1 MRFELMRPYQIR
13 DAIARDVPVV
23 LPIGVMEYHGE
34 HMGVGMDLLAVTR
47 VLDRLEAEAPDKI
60 VILPPFAYGA
70 ASYAVAAPEGSGTLH
85 VDAGRIAPMA
95 QEMFL
100 GLLRIGFRN
109 IHGLIHHQ
117 TENFAAGMPTDLA
130 FRFAGRQAVFQ
141 FLESERG
148 EGWWGR
154 NDMQDYYARQS
165 AGNDPFNWVRVHPL
179 MTPEITAIYS
189 FDHAGVGETSLM
201 LALAPDVVEMDR
213 LAANTALYTASA
225 VEATAELG
233 ERGVAAIL
241 AHLRRV
247 LGV

>member
-1 MRFELMRPYQIR
+1 MRLELMRPHQIR
-13 DAIARDVPVV
+13 DAIARNLPAV

-47 VLDRLEAEAPDKI
+47 VLDRLEREADI

-70 ASYAVAAPEGSGTLH
+70 ASYAVEGPEGTGTLH

-95 QEMFL
+95 EEMFL

-117 TENFAAGMPTDLA
+117 TENFVAGMPTDLA
-130 FRFAGRQAVFQ
+130 FRFAGRQAVFR
-141 FLESERG
+141 FLERDRG

-154 NDMQDYYARQS
+154 SDMQDYYARHD
-165 AGNDPFNWVRVHPL
+165 AGTDPFNWVRVHPL
-179 MTPEITAIYS
+179 MTKDITAAYP

-201 LALAPDVVEMDR
+201 LALAPEVVEMDR
-213 LAANTALYTASA
+213 LGENTGWYTETATG
-225 VEATAELG
+225 ATADLG
-233 ERGVAAIL
+233 EQGVAAIL
-241 AHLRRV
+241 AHLRTTLAV
-247 LGV
+247 